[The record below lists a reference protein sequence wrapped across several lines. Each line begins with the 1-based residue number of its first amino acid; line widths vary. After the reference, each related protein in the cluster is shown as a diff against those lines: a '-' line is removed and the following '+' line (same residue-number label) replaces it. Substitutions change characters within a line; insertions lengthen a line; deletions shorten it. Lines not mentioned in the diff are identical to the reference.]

1 MAMDW
6 TRYNRIVDH
15 AATRTGM
22 VLAGFS
28 AWLALAIGLL
38 SAA

>member
-1 MAMDW
+1 MDW
-6 TRYNRIVDH
+6 TRYNRFVDH
-15 AATRTGM
+15 AATRGAM

-28 AWLALAIGLL
+28 MWLAIAISLI

>member
-1 MAMDW
+1 MDF

-15 AATRTGM
+15 MATRVGL
-22 VLAGFS
+22 VLAGFGV
-28 AWLALAIGLL
+28 WLALAISLI